1 MDKRKMGIVGGAAAG
16 LFLLGLLVGYASFSS
31 KGKVSDL
38 TQQLEAE
45 KTAHAADIVKAKA
58 GSEQALKDKTA
69 ECEKLQADLAA
80 QQKDSAAK
88 QAELKQRTEKA
99 EFEAKDIKGR
109 FDKETERLNKELTD
123 LKKGAVSGPDVPK
136 LVEGLVKAWP
146 AWVSLAM
153 VSNMLADEVMA
164 SRYRAPDK
172 KTIEDDVA
180 EILKASKVYED
191 ASAAVYQHVQSR
203 RNELRDAG
211 FDCAALEKTF
221 SAETRKLAANIV
233 SQVQSFNDGV
243 AMEVVEVDST
253 KGFADTRVQV
263 SKGDLIFLAPE
274 DPKHASWQ
282 MSQEWGE
289 RGPEGWDNV
298 PGHLKVTQDL
308 RGGAAIMKIGV
319 SEAYLPGY
327 GQMPVVTPEEGR
339 IRVGINDKKL
349 DDNTG
354 AIKFVVVKVSSSALA
369 KFGEF
374 WKETRKILR

>member
-1 MDKRKMGIVGGAAAG
+1 MDKKKMGVIGGTAAG
-16 LFLLGLLVGYASFSS
+16 LFLFGLLVGYASFSS
-31 KGKVSDL
+31 KGMLTDL
-38 TQQLEAE
+38 NQQLEVE
-45 KTAHAADIVKAKA
+45 KTAHAADVAKA
-58 GSEQALKDKTA
+58 RAESAQALKDKTA

-80 QQKDSAAK
+80 LQKDSAAK

-99 EFEAKDIKGR
+99 EFEVKDIKGR

-146 AWVSLAM
+146 AWVSVAM
-153 VSNMLADEVMA
+153 ISNMLADEVIA

-172 KTIEDDVA
+172 KAIESDVA
-180 EILKASKVYED
+180 EVLNAAKAYQD
-191 ASAAVYQHVQSR
+191 ASTVVYQHVKSR
-203 RNELRDAG
+203 GKELREAG

-221 SAETRKLAANIV
+221 SDETRKLAANIV
-233 SQVQSFNDGV
+233 TQVQSFNDGV
-243 AMEVVEVDST
+243 TTEVVEVDST

-263 SKGDLIFLAPE
+263 SKGDFVFLAPE

-289 RGPEGWDNV
+289 KGPEGWDNV

-319 SEAYLPGY
+319 SETYLPGY

-369 KFGEF
+369 KFGDF
-374 WKETRKILR
+374 WKDARKTLR